1 MIHNI
6 VLTLYL
12 IRSDVHCP
20 ALVPDITE
28 DSCPP
33 FVGAEFFLSLLLTPA
48 VSLTFSPSSGVD
60 QQSALPIL
68 YVKMWGKFSVLKF
81 ESWQF
86 PEERPT
92 QCDESDLFH
101 SCRMDRTLFLGLL
114 SVPHALKK
122 KIWIPQSMRV
132 LTFKKENFHY
142 RSSCHF
148 SPLTVCNLHDQP
160 TLLNSD
166 WWFHN
171 IHVWQS
177 ESQVTDQLFPE
188 TLNAK

>member
-68 YVKMWGKFSVLKF
+68 DVKM
-81 ESWQF
+81 
-86 PEERPT
+86 
-92 QCDESDLFH
+92 
-101 SCRMDRTLFLGLL
+101 
-114 SVPHALKK
+114 
-122 KIWIPQSMRV
+122 
-132 LTFKKENFHY
+132 
-142 RSSCHF
+142 
-148 SPLTVCNLHDQP
+148 
-160 TLLNSD
+160 
-166 WWFHN
+166 
-171 IHVWQS
+171 
-177 ESQVTDQLFPE
+177 
-188 TLNAK
+188 